1 MRFSSFK
8 NRIHSIATLG
18 LALVTVLAG
27 CGREQVPVV
36 GPAVV
41 SVTPGAGATA
51 VPVGTLLTA
60 TFNKAMN
67 PGTVTTSTF
76 TVIGPGGAAVTG
88 TVSYSGSTATFTPVA
103 LLAGNSLYTA
113 TISAAVA
120 DVNGTPLG
128 SDFIWSFTTSTI
140 PTVLFSNP
148 ANGAVNVALNRKLTA
163 TFSEAMNGASV
174 TAAGTF
180 SLAVAGVG
188 GAAVPGT
195 VTYIAVTN
203 TAIFSPTL
211 PLVAQTQYTA
221 TISTSAQSAAGNG
234 LAANYVFSF
243 TTGNAPDVTP
253 PTVASTNPLSGATA
267 VPTNQ
272 IITATFSEAM
282 DPATIVAPGTF
293 TVAVAG
299 VGGAA
304 VGGTVSY
311 VGLTATFTPAA
322 NLAASTQFTATI
334 TNAAQD
340 LSGNA
345 LVAGVAPNPWSFTT
359 GAAPDTTPPTIT
371 LTNPADA
378 ATGVPLNIAVSATF
392 SEDMNPLTIT
402 APGTFTLAV
411 AGVGGAAV
419 AGSVTYDAVTRIA
432 TFTPTAN
439 LTATTQYTATITN
452 AALDLAGNALGAG
465 LIPNPWSFTTGA
477 AAGPVGPNLGVA
489 LTFGAFGGGAGIT
502 NQGINTVINGDIG
515 TTGASTVVT
524 GFHDLGPGCIYTET
538 GSNMGLVNGAINT
551 AAPPPTVGCPSEGTA
566 ATAAIAG
573 QAANDAL
580 AAYNDLSPASRPGGT
595 DPGSGQLGGLVLP
608 PGIYQAAGGTFL
620 LTGSD
625 LTLDAQGDPNALWVF
640 QTASSLTVGGPGAPR
655 NILLVNGAQAKNVF
669 WQIGSSATINAA
681 GGGTMVG
688 TIIAAAGVTFSTPG
702 NAAVVTLDGRALG
715 LGASVTMV
723 NTVVNVPAP

>member
-88 TVSYSGSTATFTPVA
+88 TVSYSGNTATFTPVA